1 MNRRPVNPVTEF
13 TLNGHA
19 AAVRPRTG
27 ERLSETLR
35 ERLGARDVKVGCDA
49 GDCGACTVLI
59 DERPICACLTP
70 AQQPAGACI
79 ETLAGLVDGDPAA
92 RTLAESFQD
101 FGAAQCGICT
111 PGMIVTATA
120 LLRGTPSPD
129 ESAVRD
135 ALGGVLCR
143 CTGYR
148 MIVEAVVH
156 AGKVL
161 AGGQRKER
169 RANGSGWA
177 GSAIRRVDG
186 AAKAE
191 GRDAFADD
199 VAPPGTLVLKL
210 VRSPYPRA
218 GFAFGDLREY
228 AAAHDGIAAVLTA
241 ADIPGVN
248 RFGVIPGFADQP
260 VFAETETR
268 FRGEAVAAVVGTPGC
283 MSAFAAEDF
292 PVSWEERP
300 PVLAVSDAAS
310 GPAHRLHESHPGN
323 VLCRGFVQCGDAADA
338 LAGASATV
346 EGRFGTGFVEHAY
359 IEPEAGYATWR
370 DGRVT
375 IHACTQA
382 PVLDMECIE
391 DILGVERGRVRIV
404 PTAVGGG
411 FGSKLD
417 LSVQPYLAL
426 AAMKTGLPVRMT
438 YSRTESMQSTTK
450 RHPAEIRIAVGATA
464 DGRISGLDF
473 RGMFNTGAYASWG
486 PTVANRVPVHASGP
500 YRIPDYRSEA
510 VAVYTNSPPSGAFRG
525 FGVPQ
530 AAAALESLFDE
541 LADRLGIDPL
551 EFRIANALENG
562 TRTVTGQLLE
572 SGVGIRGC
580 LEALRTAWADA
591 RSGARTWNAEAA
603 ADGRP
608 LRRGAGV
615 AAGWY
620 GCGNTSL
627 PNPSTIR
634 AGVRADGR
642 VVLHQGAVDIGQ
654 GSNTVIAQLFATAL
668 RIPVADLEIIGADTD
683 LTPDAGKTSASRQTY
698 VSGNAARLAGEEL
711 RRRVLK
717 LRNASDS
724 ASLEFGSGGIRML
737 DGGLEH
743 FVDLSRM
750 PADGSG
756 YVLSAEETYD
766 PPVTALDPN
775 GQGVPYAQYGFAA
788 HVALVEVDVSLGLVK
803 PLRFWAAHDVGRVV
817 NPMLAEGQ
825 VHGGI
830 AQGLGMALMEEY
842 IPGRTENLHDY
853 LIPSIGDIP
862 PIETIFIEEPDPH
875 GPFGAKGLGE
885 HALIPTAPAI
895 LNAIRHA
902 CGVRIDALPATP
914 SQVLAAIGSPGDA

>member
-1 MNRRPVNPVTEF
+1 MDRRPEAQRTEF

-19 AAVRPRTG
+19 AVVRPRTG
-27 ERLSETLR
+27 ERLSESLR

-49 GDCGACTVLI
+49 GDCGACTVLV
-59 DERPICACLTP
+59 DERPVCACLMP
-70 AQQPAGACI
+70 AHQPAGARI
-79 ETLAGLVDGDPAA
+79 ETLSGLAEREPATRA
-92 RTLAESFQD
+92 LVESFQD

-111 PGMIVTATA
+111 PGMIVSATA
-120 LLRGTPSPD
+120 LLRGMPAPD

-143 CTGYR
+143 CTGYSK
-148 MIVEAVVH
+148 IVEAVVH
-156 AGKVL
+156 AGKAL
-161 AGGQRKER
+161 AGGRSGGR
-169 RANGSGWA
+169 RANGHGWTGA
-177 GSAIRRVDG
+177 AIRRVDG

-199 VAPPGTLVLKL
+199 VAPAGTLVLKL
-210 VRSPYPRA
+210 VRSPFPRA
-218 GFAFGDLREY
+218 GFAFGDLAGY
-228 AAAHDGIAAVLTA
+228 AAAHDGIVAFLTA
-241 ADIPGVN
+241 ADVPGVN

-268 FRGEAVAAVVGTPGC
+268 FRGEAVAAVVGAPGY
-283 MSAFAAEDF
+283 MSGFSPDEF
-292 PVSWEERP
+292 PVTWEERQ
-300 PVLAVSDAAS
+300 PVLALADAAADA
-310 GPAHRLHESHPGN
+310 AHRLHEGHPGN
-323 VLCRGFVQCGDAADA
+323 VLCRGFVQRGDAEAALADA
-338 LAGASATV
+338 SVTV
-346 EGRFGTGFVEHAY
+346 EGRFATGFVEHAY

-382 PVLDMECIE
+382 PVLDMECVAA
-391 DILGVERGRVRIV
+391 ILGLERGRVRIV

-426 AAMKTGLPVRMT
+426 AAMKTRLPVRMT

-450 RHPAEIRIAVGATA
+450 RHPADIRIAVGATA

-500 YRIPDYRSEA
+500 YRIPHYRSEA
-510 VAVYTNSPPSGAFRG
+510 VAVYTNAPPSGAFRG

-530 AAAALESLFDE
+530 AAAALEGLFDE
-541 LADRLGIDPL
+541 LADRLGVDPL
-551 EFRIANALENG
+551 EFRIANALVNG
-562 TRTVTGQLLE
+562 SRTVTGQLLE
-572 SGVGIRGC
+572 SGVGIREC
-580 LEALRTAWADA
+580 LEALRPAWADA
-591 RSGARTWNAEAA
+591 RAGALSWNAEAA
-603 ADGRP
+603 AEGRP

-634 AGVRADGR
+634 AGLRADGT

-668 RIPVADLEIIGADTD
+668 RIPVSDLEIVGGDTD

-698 VSGNAARLAGEEL
+698 ISGNAARLAGEEL

-717 LRNASDS
+717 LRNASD
-724 ASLEFGSGGIRML
+724 AAGLEFGSGRIRMR
-737 DGGLEH
+737 DGDQEH
-743 FVDLSRM
+743 LVDLSRM
-750 PADGSG
+750 PVDGSG

-766 PPVTALDPN
+766 PPVTALDRN
-775 GQGVPYAQYGFAA
+775 GQGSPYAQYGYAA
-788 HVALVEVDVSLGLVK
+788 HVALVEVDTGLGLVR
-803 PLRFWAAHDVGRVV
+803 PLRFWASHDVGRIV

-842 IPGRTENLHDY
+842 IPGKTENLHDY
-853 LIPSIGDIP
+853 LIPSIGDMP
-862 PIETIFIEEPDPH
+862 PVETLFIEEPDPH

-902 CGVRIDALPATP
+902 CGVRIEALPATP
-914 SQVLAAIGSPGDA
+914 SQVLAAIGSKEDA